1 MASPWQFDDA
11 SKRYRNTATGRY
23 MSAKQMLGLRDQFT
37 DAMKGR
43 TDGLVS
49 RVAGGDLTAQQ
60 WSLEMRKTIKQ
71 SYIDQY
77 VLARGGRQNMTQRD
91 WGIVGN
97 MTRRQ
102 YEYLQGF
109 ERDLRDGKLSEGQAQ
124 VRARL
129 YIESSTQA
137 YERGISEGLGMPRL
151 PAYPGDGQTQ
161 CRTNCRCHW
170 QIEDMGDE
178 WACTWTLGAAEHC
191 DDCIANAARWAPLLV
206 PKARL

>member
-1 MASPWQFDDA
+1 MPSPWQFDDI

-23 MSAKQMLGLRDQFT
+23 MSASQMLGLRDQFV
-37 DAMKGR
+37 DAMKGK
-43 TDGLVS
+43 TDALVS
-49 RVAGGDLTAQQ
+49 RVATGDLTAQQ

-91 WGIVGN
+91 WGIIGN

-102 YEYLQGF
+102 YEYLDGL
-109 ERDLRDGKLSEGQAQ
+109 ERDIRDGKLSEAQA
-124 VRARL
+124 RARARM

-137 YERGISEGLGMPRL
+137 YERGATEGRGIPRL

-161 CRTNCRCHW
+161 CRANCRCHW
-170 QIEDMGDE
+170 SIEDLVDA
-178 WACTWTLGAAEHC
+178 WACTWVLGIAEHC
-191 DDCIANAARWAPLLV
+191 PDCVANASRWAPLMM
-206 PKARL
+206 PKMGV